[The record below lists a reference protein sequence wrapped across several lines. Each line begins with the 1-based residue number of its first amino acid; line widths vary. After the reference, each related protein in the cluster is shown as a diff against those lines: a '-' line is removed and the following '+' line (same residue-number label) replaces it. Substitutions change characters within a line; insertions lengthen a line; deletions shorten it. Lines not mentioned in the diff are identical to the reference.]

1 VSILF
6 AGTPQNAA
14 VTLREL
20 LVAGTPI
27 SLVLTRPDA
36 PVGRKAVITP
46 SPVAIVANEF
56 SIPVIKS
63 NVVGEA
69 EIKEIR
75 SNQIEFA
82 IVVALGVLLK
92 QDALDALPKGWF
104 NLHFSLL
111 PRWRG
116 AAPVQH
122 ALMAGD
128 RETGLTI
135 FKIDSGLDTGP
146 IASSLATEVQPEET
160 AGELLLRLTNLGV
173 SLLLETIPR
182 IEAGLVDL
190 EPQATT
196 GATLAPKL
204 AKVDGKI
211 DLNRG
216 SKEVSNQVRGVTPEP
231 GAWIQFGDQ
240 PLKLISVRESQS
252 QLEVGQLSTKDG
264 RIYVG
269 CKSGALELLE
279 VQPSGK
285 NRMASADWYRGLQG
299 KEFKLGENV

>member
-1 VSILF
+1 MSILF

-46 SPVAIVANEF
+46 SPVSIVANEF

-75 SNQIEFA
+75 SHQIEFA

-92 QDALDALPKGWF
+92 QEALDALPKGWF
-104 NLHFSLL
+104 NLHYSLL

-128 RETGLTI
+128 RETGLTV
-135 FKIDSGLDTGP
+135 FKIDPGLDTGP
-146 IASSLATEVQPEET
+146 ITSSLATEVQPEET
-160 AGELLLRLTNLGV
+160 AGELLSRLTNLGV

-182 IEAGLVDL
+182 IEAGLLTL
-190 EPQATT
+190 EPQANT

-216 SKEVSNQVRGVTPEP
+216 SNEVSNQVRGVTPEP

-240 PLKLISVRESQS
+240 PLKLISVRESQL
-252 QLEVGQLSTKDG
+252 QLEVGQVTNDDG

-299 KEFKLGENV
+299 KELKLGENV

>member
-27 SLVLTRPDA
+27 TLVLTRPDA

-46 SPVAIVANEF
+46 SPVASVAIEF
-56 SIPVIKS
+56 GIPVIKS

-75 SNQIEFA
+75 SHQIEFA

-92 QDALDALPKGWF
+92 QDALDAIPKGWF
-104 NLHFSLL
+104 NLHYSLL

-160 AGELLLRLTNLGV
+160 AGELLSRLTNLGV

-182 IEAGLVDL
+182 IEAGLVAL

-196 GATLAPKL
+196 GATVAPKL

-216 SKEVSNQVRGVTPEP
+216 SSEVSNQVRGVTPEP
-231 GAWIQFGDQ
+231 GAWTSFGDQ
-240 PLKLISVRESQS
+240 PLKLISVRESQL
-252 QLEVGQLSTKDG
+252 QMEVGELTNKDG

>member
-63 NVVGEA
+63 NVVGDA

-75 SNQIEFA
+75 SHQIEFA

-92 QDALDALPKGWF
+92 QDALDAIPKGWF
-104 NLHFSLL
+104 NLHYSLL

-160 AGELLLRLTNLGV
+160 AGELLSRLSNLGV

-182 IEAGLVDL
+182 IEAELLAL

-216 SKEVSNQVRGVTPEP
+216 SNEVSNQVRGVTPVP
-231 GAWIQFGDQ
+231 GAWIPFGHQ

-252 QLEVGQLSTKDG
+252 QLEVGQLTNKDG

>member
-46 SPVAIVANEF
+46 SPVAIVAYEF

-69 EIKEIR
+69 EIREIR

-104 NLHFSLL
+104 NLHYSLL

-160 AGELLLRLTNLGV
+160 AGELLSRLTSLGV

-182 IEAGLVDL
+182 IEARLVDL

-216 SKEVSNQVRGVTPEP
+216 SNEVSNQVRGVTPEP

>member
-1 VSILF
+1 MSILF

-46 SPVAIVANEF
+46 SPVAIVAYEF

-69 EIKEIR
+69 EIREIR

-104 NLHFSLL
+104 NLHYSLL

-160 AGELLLRLTNLGV
+160 AGELLSRLTSLGV

-182 IEAGLVDL
+182 IEARLVDL

-216 SKEVSNQVRGVTPEP
+216 SNEVSNQVRGVTPEP

>member
-1 VSILF
+1 MSILF

-46 SPVAIVANEF
+46 SPVAALANEF
-56 SIPVIKS
+56 GIPVIKS
-63 NVVGEA
+63 NVVGES
-69 EIKEIR
+69 EINEIR
-75 SNQIEFA
+75 SHNIEFS

-92 QDALDALPKGWF
+92 QAALDAVPKGWF
-104 NLHFSLL
+104 NLHYSLL

-122 ALMAGD
+122 ALIAGD
-128 RETGLTI
+128 KETGLTI

-146 IASSLATEVQPEET
+146 ILSSLTTEVQPDET
-160 AGELLLRLTNLGV
+160 SGELLGRLTNLGV
-173 SLLLETIPR
+173 SLLLETVPR
-182 IEAGLVDL
+182 IEAGLIAL
-190 EPQATT
+190 EPQGTI
-196 GATLAPKL
+196 GVTLAPKL
-204 AKVDGKI
+204 LKADGKV
-211 DLNRG
+211 DLNR
-216 SKEVSNQVRGVTPEP
+216 SSAVVANQIRGVTPEP
-231 GAWIQFGDQ
+231 GAWIQFRGET
-240 PLKLISVRESQS
+240 LKFTSVRESQL
-252 QLEVGQLSTKDG
+252 QLDVGQLINNDG
-264 RIYVG
+264 RVFVG
-269 CKSGALELLE
+269 CKSGSLELLE

-299 KEFKLGENV
+299 RDFRLGDNV

>member
-1 VSILF
+1 MSILF

-63 NVVGEA
+63 NVVAEA

-75 SNQIEFA
+75 SHHIEFA

-92 QDALDALPKGWF
+92 QDALAAIPKGWF
-104 NLHFSLL
+104 NLHYSLL

-122 ALMAGD
+122 ALMAGE

-146 IASSLATEVQPEET
+146 IASSLETEVQPEET
-160 AGELLLRLTNLGV
+160 AGELLSRLTNLGV

-182 IEAGLVDL
+182 IDAGLVAL

-204 AKVDGKI
+204 GKVDCKI
-211 DLNRG
+211 ELNRG
-216 SKEVSNQVRGVTPEP
+216 SNEVSNQVRGVTPEP
-231 GAWIQFGDQ
+231 GAWIPFGDQ
-240 PLKLISVRESQS
+240 PLKLISVRESQL
-252 QLEVGQLSTKDG
+252 QLVVGQLTNKDG

>member
-1 VSILF
+1 MSILF